1 MSIEAMKQALE
12 ALCNLLE
19 QYYTN
24 NVAGTDCDQA
34 HAAITTLR
42 TAIEQAEKQEP
53 ECPDGYK
60 LVMVEIDAPR
70 NEPDWDECI
79 RQAEL
84 STGIKVERNTL
95 SIIIR
100 EVRRWLLSTPPAAPV
115 QEPVDRNIITRFLAD
130 KGVYL
135 AKESVDELMKRLAP
149 AAQRQWTGLTQSETF
164 NMPLAHHWLTSKTLR
179 DAYKLGALDAEAKL
193 REKNG
198 GQA

>member
-1 MSIEAMKQALE
+1 MNHIETLKQALE
-12 ALCNLLE
+12 ALDE
-19 QYYTN
+19 AA
-24 NVAGTDCDQA
+24 NVLTSSMFAD
-34 HAAITTLR
+34 AASALR